1 MIFQIT
7 DFIFPSHTSSPTYF
21 KMFRYSRFFFFFF
34 HLRLVIIWTQKSD
47 VVSGV
52 GGSNSVIAWFPPGP
66 KFSFRF
72 QHLWGC
78 SVFQTFSCSF
88 FLMLLPHEIQHQS
101 LLPSSDLWGTL
112 QSPVITSLSALISL
126 SFLSHHLDHMTNAK
140 TTAILIKGFWVM
152 PYSLSVFCEF
162 PWNGRCSLG
171 ASKVPKLPNC
181 PKCKNSSENN
191 RLFKHNQ

>member
-21 KMFRYSRFFFFFF
+21 KMFRYSRFFFFSTSGLWSSGHRSPMLFLELEARTLWSHDFHRDQSSPSGFNIFQAVVFF
-34 HLRLVIIWTQKSD
+34 RPSHVPSSWCCYHM
-47 VVSGV
+47 
-52 GGSNSVIAWFPPGP
+52 
-66 KFSFRF
+66 RF
-72 QHLWGC
+72 
-78 SVFQTFSCSF
+78 
-88 FLMLLPHEIQHQS
+88 QHQS
-101 LLPSSDLWGTL
+101 LLPSSDIWGTL

>member
-72 QHLWGC
+72 QHLSGC

-88 FLMLLPHEIQHQS
+88 FLMLLPHEISTSITAAFLWHLRNTTKSSHYQFVSFDFIKPSVTSSGSHDQYKDNSNSNKGILGHALFLECFLWVS
-101 LLPSSDLWGTL
+101 LKWKMLPG
-112 QSPVITSLSALISL
+112 
-126 SFLSHHLDHMTNAK
+126 SFKGSK
-140 TTAILIKGFWVM
+140 T
-152 PYSLSVFCEF
+152 P
-162 PWNGRCSLG
+162 
-171 ASKVPKLPNC
+171 
-181 PKCKNSSENN
+181 
-191 RLFKHNQ
+191 